1 MMARQRMQ
9 KDPFEV
15 RMKQARIL
23 LSEQLGV
30 PPLPPELHLRETT
43 PPLGR
48 CGSALLSDSEGFKV
62 SAPAGIWLNAS
73 VKIMSE
79 AVRALA
85 AIGFRKL
92 VAMMIAVLMTIAPVA
107 SDAATF
113 QYLRMFGGGQGGTVV
128 SPPPTGSLSYSVAG
142 PSTATVG
149 IPYSASATVAGAQ
162 GFATF
167 SVFSGA
173 FPPGLRLNA
182 TSGAISGTPSTA
194 GSYSSILAVTDST
207 GAQGFATFEL
217 AMAPALAGSGSPS
230 AVGTVA
236 QGYATFSTFSGA
248 FPP

>member
-1 MMARQRMQ
+1 MR
-9 KDPFEV
+9 
-15 RMKQARIL
+15 
-23 LSEQLGV
+23 
-30 PPLPPELHLRETT
+30 H
-43 PPLGR
+43 
-48 CGSALLSDSEGFKV
+48 CGHAPSSDSEESEV
-62 SAPAGIWLNAS
+62 SATAGIWRRLYAS
-73 VKIMSE
+73 VKILSG
-79 AVRALA
+79 AVRALPGVG
-85 AIGFRKL
+85 AIGRRKL
-92 VAMMIAVLMTIAPVA
+92 VAMTIAVLMTIAPVA

-113 QYLRMFGGGQGGTVV
+113 QYFRMFGGGQGGTVV

-194 GSYSSILAVTDST
+194 GSYSSILAVSDST
-207 GAQGFATFEL
+207 GAQGFATFAL
-217 AMAPALAGSGSPS
+217 AMAPAQAVSGSPS
-230 AVGTVA
+230 TVGTVA

-248 FPP
+248 FPPLAPGPRSR